1 MRTMCLL
8 SKARRAFDEGTVA
21 VISRGR
27 QWAPAAAL
35 VVAMALVLAPD
46 ALVAG
51 TGGTEFDNVWTWLVD
66 VTQGTLGRILAGAM
80 VLVGLVGG
88 IARQNLMAFATG
100 IGGALG
106 LNYAPD
112 IIDSV
117 MSATINVA
125 HFPVY

>member
-1 MRTMCLL
+1 MKTKFLL
-8 SKARRAFDEGTVA
+8 SKARRAFDVGAVA
-21 VISRGR
+21 VISSGR

-66 VTQGTLGRILAGAM
+66 VTQGTLGRILAGSM
-80 VLVGLVGG
+80 VLVGVVGG
-88 IARQNLMAFATG
+88 IARQSLMAFATG

-112 IIDSV
+112 IIDAV

-125 HFPVY
+125 HLPVY